1 MNCALWSLG
10 VCANVRVTGHKNA
23 GVPVTPAIW
32 AVSAR
37 ARHNAERLLERGAN
51 YD

>member
-1 MNCALWSLG
+1 MNCVLWTMG
-10 VCANVRVTGHKNA
+10 VCANVRATGHKNA
-23 GVPVTPAIW
+23 GVPVTPAIR

-37 ARHNAERLLERGAN
+37 AWRNAERLLERGAN